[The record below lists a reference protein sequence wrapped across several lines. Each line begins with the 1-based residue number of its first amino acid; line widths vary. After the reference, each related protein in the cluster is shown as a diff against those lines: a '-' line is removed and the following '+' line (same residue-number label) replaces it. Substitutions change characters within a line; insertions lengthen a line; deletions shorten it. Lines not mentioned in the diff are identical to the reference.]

1 MGGDI
6 SMRMRLDQIRDNR
19 YKSESLSLLADDY
32 ETSCIVVCHNIQISE
47 WTLSRVTV
55 LMTHSAM

>member
-1 MGGDI
+1 
-6 SMRMRLDQIRDNR
+6 MRMRLDQIRDNR

-47 WTLSRVTV
+47 WTLSHVTV

>member
-19 YKSESLSLLADDY
+19 YKSESLCLLADDQ

-47 WTLSRVTV
+47 WTLSHVTV